1 MNLSNWL
8 KFLAALAI
16 GVAAGLVYG
25 WLISPV
31 EYTDAPP
38 GILRADYR
46 ADYALMTAEAY
57 QKDRDADA
65 AARRLALLGSEPPAQ
80 IAASALQYATDNG
93 FTQNEILA
101 LQGLLNAMQT
111 YQPQENIL
119 P

>member
-1 MNLSNWL
+1 MNSSNWL
-8 KFLAALAI
+8 KFLAALAV

-38 GILRADYR
+38 SILRADYR

-57 QKDRDADA
+57 QKERDADA

-80 IAASALQYATDNG
+80 IAAAALQYATANG
-93 FTQNEILA
+93 FTQSEILA

-111 YQPQENIL
+111 YQPQENLL